1 VRLDEKV
8 ARFTLALPDKP
19 SIAVLPFQNM
29 SGDPQQDYFADG
41 VVEDIITALS
51 RIRWLFVI
59 ARNSSFTYKGRALDI
74 KQIGR
79 ELGVRYVLEGG
90 IRKAGAR
97 VRITGQLIDAVTGTH
112 IWAERF
118 EGDLVDIFE
127 LQDRITSSVVGA
139 IEPALRT
146 AEILRVQA
154 KPTSS
159 LDAYDYFLRASA
171 ATHGLTRADYAEALL
186 LCKKAIATDPHYAS
200 AYGLCA
206 WIYLWRCVQS
216 WTDQPEEE
224 RAEALKLARSAVEF
238 GGENPEALWM
248 AGHVISF
255 FAGDG
260 ERGMELIRRSLS
272 LNPNSAHAHTCAGY
286 VGWHLGQG
294 DTAVEHFQRAFRLSP
309 LDHLSY
315 QFSAGTAW
323 GHFVAG
329 RYQEAVEWADR
340 ALREQPNWIPPLRAK
355 IAACGLLGRIEETTK
370 TLQTALN
377 LEPDACRSKAQCVGA
392 DRRRSQITSSG
403 FGSTSSTMVATMCR
417 GVRNWPFWPA
427 EAIFASIYS

>member
-294 DTAVEHFQRAFRLSP
+294 DTAVEHFQSKSLGPPQLSIQRRNGVGTFRGRPLPRGCGVGGQGVARATE
-309 LDHLSY
+309 LD
-315 QFSAGTAW
+315 SAVASENCRVRAAGPHRRDDQNLTNGPEPGT
-323 GHFVAG
+323 GCLP
-329 RYQEAVEWADR
+329 E
-340 ALREQPNWIPPLRAK
+340 
-355 IAACGLLGRIEETTK
+355 
-370 TLQTALN
+370 
-377 LEPDACRSKAQCVGA
+377 
-392 DRRRSQITSSG
+392 
-403 FGSTSSTMVATMCR
+403 
-417 GVRNWPFWPA
+417 
-427 EAIFASIYS
+427 